1 MIGALLGH
9 WTYLV
14 TTIII
19 GAVIIIGAELL
30 HTHTLRDE
38 WRLFALAIGVGL
50 VQGIPMS
57 HFSMTMDAYEFGS
70 EYTLGIA
77 LTAGPIEDVAFA
89 IVVPAFIAAVTIY
102 FYHHRPEQ
110 DTAS

>member
-1 MIGALLGH
+1 MIGSALGQ

-19 GAVIIIGAELL
+19 GLVIIVGAELF
-30 HTHTLRDE
+30 HTHTLRGE
-38 WRLFALAIGVGL
+38 WRIFGIAVLVGL

-57 HFSMTMDAYEFGS
+57 HYSMTMDAYEFGAD
-70 EYTLGIA
+70 YTLGIS
-77 LTAGPIEDVAFA
+77 LTAGPIEDVIFA

-102 FYHHRPEQ
+102 FYHHRPEE
-110 DTAS
+110 SE